1 VSAFS
6 FPFAIGAD
14 GSTLQPTRAAHVRQM
29 IEQVLFTRR
38 GERVNRPDFGA
49 GVSELLF
56 SENAPELAAAA
67 QHMVQASL
75 HQWLGQR
82 IPGGVLFPG
91 MPSRRTAIAISI
103 SVAMSSSRTIKSYSP
118 SHRFCFR

>member
-75 HQWLGQR
+75 QQWLGHL
-82 IPGGVLFPG
+82 IEVLAVDTG
-91 MPSRRTAIAISI
+91 TKDSTLSI
-103 SVAMSSSRTIKSYSP
+103 VVRYRLREDGSEASVQFGRLA
-118 SHRFCFR
+118 